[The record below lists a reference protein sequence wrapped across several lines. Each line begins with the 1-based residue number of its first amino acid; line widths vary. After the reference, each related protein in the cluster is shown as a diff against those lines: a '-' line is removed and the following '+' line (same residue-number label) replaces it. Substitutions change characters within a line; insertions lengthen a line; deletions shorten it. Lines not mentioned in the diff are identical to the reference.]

1 VVFFVLVRPIAH
13 TTLTRSVLG
22 KRHTP
27 VVVSVL
33 SNKSNRSCL
42 RSISLLPSGVDGFEN
57 NEPHTTAPSHAVR
70 SPEPT
75 TTMSSV
81 MTGDPPDRPQSLQ
94 SIPNSAS
101 PRSPFVPRPSCVR
114 NRIHSPTTTP
124 LLLLLD
130 GLLSQCEERIKHAI
144 RSIAHLVVTSP
155 NRHGL
160 PRRST
165 GLVRHLQNDINEED
179 EARGTGDDQDD
190 DWRLRCLLSRLPVQP
205 VPIETAEGGIGAGE
219 QDNTIPVSAY
229 LLPSSSCRYSYR
241 ARAGPG
247 SSPPPPSRLDGQQRR
262 PMPVSWPPLLPRSLG
277 LPFQICTA
285 TPPRVAAAPPPTA
298 AMMTQ
303 ENVVAVMSL
312 LVQVWPSVVQIP
324 SPRDA
329 SVPLHFAG
337 SLGMLLVVQFLH
349 QHVSRNGPGFCHLT
363 SFSLAQLFLLALLRS
378 IQVA

>member
-1 VVFFVLVRPIAH
+1 
-13 TTLTRSVLG
+13 
-22 KRHTP
+22 
-27 VVVSVL
+27 
-33 SNKSNRSCL
+33 
-42 RSISLLPSGVDGFEN
+42 
-57 NEPHTTAPSHAVR
+57 
-70 SPEPT
+70 
-75 TTMSSV
+75 
-81 MTGDPPDRPQSLQ
+81 MTGDPPDRPQSLRN
-94 SIPNSAS
+94 IPTSVS
-101 PRSPFVPRPSCVR
+101 SRSLVVPRPSCVR

-190 DWRLRCLLSRLPVQP
+190 DWRLRCLLSRLPAQP

-229 LLPSSSCRYSYR
+229 LLPSSSYRYSYR

-247 SSPPPPSRLDGQQRR
+247 SSPPPPSGQAQDDQQRR
-262 PMPVSWPPLLPRSLG
+262 LVPVSWHPLLPRSLG
-277 LPFQICTA
+277 LPSHICTA
-285 TPPRVAAAPPPTA
+285 TPPRVAAVPPPTA

-349 QHVSRNGPGFCHLT
+349 QHVRKNGPGLCRLT
-363 SFSLAQLFLLALLRS
+363 SFSLTRLFLLILLRS